1 MIILPHQNPC
11 CYKPCHNNE
20 KCLLGY
26 TEKNYACECQ
36 PGFTGEKCEN
46 GKDRLMSSSFFAAL
60 IPRNVQRL
68 SVAATKLKKERE
80 GSAKAEVIL
89 KMDFHV
95 QVQKQLCS
103 SLLVV
108 LEIQ

>member
-1 MIILPHQNPC
+1 M
-11 CYKPCHNNE
+11 
-20 KCLLGY
+20 
-26 TEKNYACECQ
+26 
-36 PGFTGEKCEN
+36 
-46 GKDRLMSSSFFAAL
+46 
-60 IPRNVQRL
+60 
-68 SVAATKLKKERE
+68 AATKLKKERE

-103 SLLVV
+103 SLLAV